1 MPVELALNVILS
13 QDPEIKGKLRQLDK
27 LSIALQIKNINH
39 TIIVKIENHKL
50 LLNSSSD
57 TKADLTVTANAIEL
71 AKLAY
76 YPDNLFS
83 KDIEIYGDV
92 QFAKKLRDILYELDL
107 DLEALIANLTGDI
120 LAYPIVHGF
129 CQINNWMKSIHTS
142 LEKNMA
148 EYLREEAEL
157 LPDKLLTNN
166 YLTNIDKIRADL
178 ERLEARV
185 NRLKRRNN
193 EG

>member
-120 LAYPIVHGF
+120 LAYPIVHGL
-129 CQINNWMKSIHTS
+129 CQINNWMKSIHKS

-166 YLTNIDKIRADL
+166 YLTNQP
-178 ERLEARV
+178 
-185 NRLKRRNN
+185 
-193 EG
+193 

>member
-13 QDPEIKGKLRQLDK
+13 QDPEIKGKLRQIDK